1 MIRVMLCN
9 LYPVVLSGLLEIIRS
24 AGDIELVGACTKCS
38 EALET
43 IRREEPD
50 LIIIAMRDNDLS
62 GLEVAR
68 ALQRE
73 QRRTR
78 AIFLSSG
85 LTDAEAMTALRLGVR
100 GLLKMEMSPEEIMS
114 CIRTVHAGR
123 TWLEPQLSRRTLE
136 RILRQDKATTTYEQ
150 TLTPQELAIARLAV
164 QGLPNKLI
172 AAQMGIREG
181 TVKVHL
187 HNVYQKLDVGNRV
200 ALVLHAQQN
209 GLI

>member
-9 LYPVVLSGLLEIIRS
+9 LFPVVLSGLLEIIRS
-24 AGDIELVGACTKCS
+24 AGDIELVGSCEKCT
-38 EALET
+38 EALDA
-43 IRREEPD
+43 IRRDDPD
-50 LIIIAMRDNDLS
+50 LVIIAVRDSDLS

-68 ALQRE
+68 SLQQE
-73 QRRTR
+73 KRRTR

-100 GLLKMEMSPEEIMS
+100 GLLKMEMSPEEILS

-136 RILRQDKATTTYEQ
+136 RILRQGTATTAYEQ
-150 TLTPQELAIARLAV
+150 MLTPQELAIARLAV

-172 AAQMGIREG
+172 AAQLGIREG

-187 HNVYQKLDVGNRV
+187 HNVYQKLEVGNRV
-200 ALVLHAQQN
+200 ALVLHAQEN